1 MRIFGI
7 GTDIVNI
14 KRMEHSLKKHGF
26 SFKNRIFS
34 KKEISYCEKKKNSSS
49 FYAKRFAAK
58 EAFTKALGTGIR
70 KGVNLKNIEITN
82 NVYGKPLIRLK
93 GNLSRYLKKRI
104 KSSKYDIH
112 LSLSDDKPWAQA
124 TVIISYNK

>member
-1 MRIFGI
+1 MKIFGI

-14 KRMEHSLKKHGF
+14 KRIEQSLKKHKY
-26 SFKNRIFS
+26 SFKNKIFS
-34 KKEISYCEKKKNSSS
+34 KKEISYCEKRKNSGA

-58 EAFTKALGTGIR
+58 EAFSKALGTGIR

-82 NVYGKPLIRLK
+82 NVHGKPSISLK
-93 GNLSRYLKKRI
+93 GNLANYLKKKI
-104 KSSKYDIH
+104 KCKKYDIH